1 MEAAETPSLE
11 VEEERPE
18 RRLEERRFSSLRE
31 EGTLAE
37 STPTPKTFEAEELF
51 FRMPLPPSLDLEVPT
66 SISSSSISSSS
77 SSSGVRTG
85 TALCA
90 SASFGLKVVASR
102 IGAEISG
109 RLEEAEAEAALETF
123 LLFFL
128 VTSPS
133 EEARCI

>member
-51 FRMPLPPSLDLEVPT
+51 FRMPLPPSLDLQVPT
-66 SISSSSISSSS
+66 SISSSSISS